1 MLVDSTKIRQIQ
13 GYSVSRGIKTK
24 EPDGIENATH
34 STFIKQSC
42 IQSRFVFQM
51 YCGLHFQFRLAP
63 HSS

>member
-1 MLVDSTKIRQIQ
+1 MLVDSTKIRQIHEE
-13 GYSVSRGIKTK
+13 YLKTK

-34 STFIKQSC
+34 ITFIKQSC